1 MRFLPH
7 PADAPVALWRQTLRG
22 RLLVA
27 PALVSL
33 MVLLAA
39 CGTTAQTP
47 SPTATSV
54 LPPTST
60 PSSHTLKVYFAHHP
74 ETDTQPDVV
83 LAVERSL
90 TAQPT
95 PTAALEA
102 MFRGPTA
109 DERSAGYYSPFDG
122 MMSLISYCPGDFKD
136 FTLMMDHRGTTAE
149 TGTITVTLC
158 RTVMIAGDL
167 DGARMSA
174 MIQQTLLQ
182 FSDIKK
188 VVILTHAGTCFN
200 DLRGANACLNP

>member
-1 MRFLPH
+1 MRLLPH
-7 PADAPVALWRQTLRG
+7 PADAHVAIWRQALRG

-27 PALVSL
+27 TALATL
-33 MVLLAA
+33 MALLAA
-39 CGTTAQTP
+39 CGTTTQTP
-47 SPTATSV
+47 SPTTTSV
-54 LPPTST
+54 LTSTST
-60 PSSHTLKVYFAHHP
+60 PSSYTMKVYFAHHP

-83 LAVERSL
+83 LAIERTL

-102 MFRGPTA
+102 MFRGPTV
-109 DERSAGYYSPFDG
+109 DERSQGYYSPFDG

-136 FTLMMDHRGTTAE
+136 FTLMIDHRGTTSE
-149 TGTITVTLC
+149 MGTITVMLC

-182 FSDIKK
+182 FHDIKK
-188 VVILTHAGTCFN
+188 VVILTHEGTCFN
-200 DLRGANACLNP
+200 DLRGDNACLNP